1 MNWTRTLLDGAVMA
15 AVFNLSAI
23 VIMFTNPRY
32 MMACYPA
39 AIRNAVTQPQTK
51 REKTIYLWSMCAILL
66 PLLAYG
72 AASAATAGITGFWP
86 LFWTG
91 YVEWLMASLVDFFL
105 LDMILFQTCK
115 SRMIVPGTEG
125 HPGYGFKQWVCKLAL
140 PEHLLLWPLV
150 MAPLCAAA
158 QAELSLLMR

>member
-1 MNWTRTLLDGAVMA
+1 M
-15 AVFNLSAI
+15 
-23 VIMFTNPRY
+23 NPRY

-125 HPGYGFKQWVCKLAL
+125 HPGYGFKQWMCKLAL